1 MKTALSRRSF
11 LATGFAASAGAML
24 GGRLPDSA
32 AAGVDSARGG
42 LPDLCVA
49 TGSSYYENTLKA
61 VEGLGGIG
69 RVVSRGSK
77 VGLLVNHAF
86 RNPGTHVNPEIGLAV
101 VKMCHEAGAQA
112 VYDLKAAPP
121 GYWQRSP
128 KAKELAGEIRTLRVG
143 GDYLEVEVPKG
154 RFLKK
159 GEILREL
166 LEVDVLINI
175 SISKDHE
182 GTRFSG
188 ILKNMMGAATYSTCR
203 FFHSGHGGSGWY
215 GDVDFLSQCVADINL
230 LRRPDFSISDST
242 EFVTT
247 NGPFGPGKLAR
258 PQKIVAGVDPVAVDA
273 YCTRFLGLDA
283 NAVSM
288 IRLSA
293 ASGLGQA
300 DLRRTKIVEL

>member
-1 MKTALSRRSF
+1 
-11 LATGFAASAGAML
+11 ML
-24 GGRLPDSA
+24 GARFPGA
-32 AAGVDSARGG
+32 AEAADSAREG
-42 LPDLCVA
+42 LPDLCVVSG
-49 TGSSYYENTLKA
+49 TSYYDNTVKA
-61 VEGLGGIG
+61 VERLGGMG
-69 RVVSRGSK
+69 RFVRRGSK
-77 VGLLVNHAF
+77 VGLLINHPF
-86 RNPGTHVNPEIGLAV
+86 RNPGTHVNPEIALSV
-101 VKMCHEAGAQA
+101 LRMCHAAGAQA
-112 VYDLKAAPP
+112 VYDLKAAPS

-128 KAKELAGEIRTLRVG
+128 RAKGLAGEIRSLRSG
-143 GDYLEVEVPKG
+143 GEYLDVEVPKG
-154 RFLKK
+154 RFLKQ

-166 LEVDVLINI
+166 LEVDVLINV
-175 SISKDHE
+175 SIGKDHE

-203 FFHSGHGGSGWY
+203 FFHYGHGRGGWY

-230 LRRPDFSISDST
+230 LRRADLSISDCT
-242 EFVTT
+242 ELVTT
-247 NGPFGPGKLAR
+247 NGPYGPGKLAR

-283 NAVSM
+283 SAVSM

>member
-1 MKTALSRRSF
+1 
-11 LATGFAASAGAML
+11 ML
-24 GGRLPDSA
+24 GGRFPGSA
-32 AAGVDSARGG
+32 GEAADGG
-42 LPDLCVA
+42 LAGHPDLCVVNG
-49 TGSSYYENTLKA
+49 TSYYGNTLKA
-61 VEGLGGIG
+61 VEGIGGIG
-69 RVVSRGSK
+69 RFVSRGSK
-77 VGLLVNHAF
+77 VGLLVNHPF
-86 RNPGTHVNPEIGLAV
+86 RNPGTHVKPEIALAV
-101 VKMCHEAGAQA
+101 VKLCFEAGAHT
-112 VYDLKAAPP
+112 VYDLKTAPS

-128 KAKELAGEIRTLRVG
+128 RAKELPGEIRSLRSG
-143 GDYLEVEVPKG
+143 GDYLDVVVPRG

-159 GEILREL
+159 GEVLKEL

-188 ILKNMMGAATYSTCR
+188 VLKNMMGAAAYSTCR
-203 FFHSGHGGSGWY
+203 FFHYGHGRGGWY

-230 LRRPDFSISDST
+230 VRRPDFSISDST
-242 EFVTT
+242 EIVTT

-283 NAVSM
+283 GAVGM

-300 DLRRTKIVEL
+300 DLKRTKILEL